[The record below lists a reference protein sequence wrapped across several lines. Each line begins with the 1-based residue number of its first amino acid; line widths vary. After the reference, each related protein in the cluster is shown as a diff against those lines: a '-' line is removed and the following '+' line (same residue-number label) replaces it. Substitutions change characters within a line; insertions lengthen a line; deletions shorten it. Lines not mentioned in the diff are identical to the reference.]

1 MPLFSRLWLTP
12 GEEHDGYLNVQEA
25 YGLDLSYVGLVVLSA
40 CETQLGE
47 LSADDEVVGLNR
59 AFLYGT
65 PTVIA
70 SLWSVNDEATGVLME
85 NFYTYL
91 QEGMGM
97 AQALQA
103 AQKEKHPY
111 YWAAFIING
120 DAGEIVIQEVEPTPT
135 KEVRRLPTDQP
146 DSIEDSRG

>member
-1 MPLFSRLWLTP
+1 M
-12 GEEHDGYLNVQEA
+12 
-25 YGLDLSYVGLVVLSA
+25 VLSA

-47 LSADDEVVGLNR
+47 LSAGDEVVGLNR

-70 SLWSVNDEATGVLME
+70 ILWSVNDEATGVLME

-146 DSIEDSRG
+146 DSIEDSRECLIFGVVIAFLAFGGTAIGVLIFLKRYKK